1 MVRRMADYD
10 VIVIGG
16 GAAGM
21 SAAITAHDRGAS
33 VLLLEADTKFGG
45 STALSGG
52 WFFAAGTSVQRAAG
66 ILDDTPQAMFEY
78 YVQVNQWRVDP
89 PLVRRLCDEA
99 GAALEWLMGLGVDFP
114 VKSLKRSGMET
125 VARGHQPAGRGAE
138 IAQVLERAVRSRA
151 IDVALGD
158 RVERLLPNGVVARGD
173 TATADAIVIA
183 TGGFGQNRDM
193 LRRLYPSAGDHTT
206 SMSAPGAQ
214 GDGINMAIA
223 HGAIVSGRDRGLLIP
238 CATIARGQIEPGGW
252 AMLVNRRGRR
262 FIDEGSYY
270 SVLSLAIRAE
280 GGDCFAIFDE
290 ATRRRAPLDGSYGD
304 LLGNHD
310 ITDEQMVR
318 WADGAVRA
326 RDVDA
331 LAAAIDVPV
340 RALRGTVDRAA
351 PHHALRQPPF
361 YAVRVTPG
369 LVALTGCGLTID
381 ASARVLDEGGEPI
394 PGWFA
399 AGETTGN
406 VLGDMYIASGNSLA
420 NCVVYGRVA
429 GNSAAEHHERGTR

>member
-1 MVRRMADYD
+1 MVRRMTDYD

-21 SAAITAHDRGAS
+21 SAAITAHDRGAR
-33 VLLLEADTKFGG
+33 VLLFEADTKLGG

-66 ILDDTPQAMFEY
+66 ILDDSPDAMFDY

-99 GAALEWLMGLGVDFP
+99 GAALEWLVSLGVDFP

-138 IAQVLERAVRSRA
+138 IALVLERALRSRP
-151 IDVALGD
+151 IDVALGN
-158 RVERLLPNGVVARGD
+158 RVERLLLNGVVARGD

-183 TGGFGQNRDM
+183 TGGFGQNHDL
-193 LRRLYPSAGDHTT
+193 LRRLYPSAGEHST
-206 SMSAPGAQ
+206 SMSAPGAR
-214 GDGINMAIA
+214 GDGINMAAA
-223 HGAIVSGRDRGLLIP
+223 HGALVSGHDRGLLIP

-252 AMLVNRRGRR
+252 AMLVNRHGRR
-262 FIDEGSYY
+262 FIDESSYY
-270 SVLSLAIRAE
+270 SVLSLAISAE
-280 GGDCFAIFDE
+280 GGHCFAVFDE
-290 ATRRRAPLDGSYGD
+290 AARRRAPLDGSYGD
-304 LLGNHD
+304 LLGDHD
-310 ITDEQMVR
+310 VIDEQMAR

-326 RDVDA
+326 NDLDG

-340 RALRGTVDRAA
+340 RALRGTAAHAA
-351 PHHALRQPPF
+351 PQHALRVPPF
-361 YAVRVTPG
+361 YAVRVVPG
-369 LVALTGCGLTID
+369 VVAVTGCGITID
-381 ASARVLDEGGEPI
+381 ANACVLDEAGEPI

-429 GNSAAEHHERGTR
+429 GDRAAEYHERGKR